1 MAKSRRSRK
10 ASRKRNRSRSRSR
23 KRTVVKVFAA
33 NPKKRRRASK
43 SSRRRTYRRSYRRN
57 PGLFNGMIPS
67 TGFLT
72 DAAIATG
79 GFIGTKMLAGTVLP
93 MVGVSQ
99 PIARIAVKA
108 VLAGALG
115 WAGRQFVSRNAGQ
128 FLLIGGMVEVVNDAV
143 QTYVAPM
150 VPALAVSSYPELGYY
165 GNEMSAYPSMGAY
178 PELAGM
184 VHEGMSEQV

>member
-1 MAKSRRSRK
+1 MARRKRSRKVSRKRSRVRRKRSVVKMFAANPRRRRARK
-10 ASRKRNRSRSRSR
+10 ASRKRS
-23 KRTVVKVFAA
+23 
-33 NPKKRRRASK
+33 
-43 SSRRRTYRRSYRRN
+43 RRSYRRN

-72 DAAIATG
+72 DAAIATT

-93 MVGVSQ
+93 MVGVAQ

-115 WAGRQFVSRNAGQ
+115 WAGCQFVSRNAGQ
-128 FLLIGGMVEVVNDAV
+128 FLLIGGMVEAVNDAV

-165 GNEMSAYPSMGAY
+165 DMSAYPSMGNY

-184 VHEGMSEQV
+184 VNEGMSEQV